1 MNESPWISIII
12 PVYNAGQYFEECL
25 QTVCGNTQLDIE
37 IILIDDGSTDGS
49 GNTARKWAA
58 KDVRVRYIQQ
68 ENQGC
73 SSARNHGIELARGKW
88 IMFVDADDTIE
99 PDTMKKLRVLEP
111 KFEDAEIVCFG
122 CHMNLPENMT
132 ELHKLESAITEELAL
147 SACGVRRPENGLP
160 ETNFASMCWKLYR
173 GDFLR
178 RTNLKIDREL
188 VRGEDLLFNCH
199 AFSEAYSIAF
209 SPYDYYNYR
218 NNPQSATRRRNP
230 AIKERDA
237 VFQKKLQAFANQYR
251 YRHLEQIVASVRS
264 RAENKENVRHGIEI
278 MNERKKGAIL
288 SYIQVFLSVVVSMIY
303 VPVLLYFLGQSE
315 YGLYQIVGSFFS
327 YVTVFESCV
336 SAGILRNYCNALGR
350 SDHEE
355 ASVTLSMARSIYRF
369 LALLLDFVGIAVIF
383 AFRSFYAASF
393 TTSELNES
401 IAILILLF
409 VNMTFTLQGSVYLT
423 VLTGHEKY
431 TFLRIL
437 SILMQVIQPL
447 LVILCVSRIPYAITV
462 SVVIVL
468 LNLLTIGIRYG
479 YVTQKLKIRITK
491 QPKDSRIVK
500 SILGL
505 SAAILLGSIADQI
518 FWKTDQVILGR
529 MFNTAVVAVYSV
541 GAQIYMMYMQFGTQV
556 SGVFYP
562 KISALY
568 QEENGLQKVSDLF
581 IRIGRITFYII
592 LLILS
597 GFIIFGREFLLL
609 WVGEGYEE
617 AYWVAIIVMLPFSID
632 LAQNLGLCILQIK
645 GQYGFRA
652 KIYFLSAV
660 LNIVTTVLFTKLIGI
675 VGAALSTGVS
685 MFLTSGLIMNWYF
698 QRKAGLDIK
707 KFWKETAPVI
717 ITAVLLTMSAL
728 ILKQQLKIEP
738 AGSIWKFGAGVL
750 LYTALYAAV
759 MLGIVANQSEKKQF
773 LQIVTS
779 LNLTL
784 KRK

>member
-1 MNESPWISIII
+1 MMS
-12 PVYNAGQYFEECL
+12 
-25 QTVCGNTQLDIE
+25 
-37 IILIDDGSTDGS
+37 
-49 GNTARKWAA
+49 
-58 KDVRVRYIQQ
+58 
-68 ENQGC
+68 
-73 SSARNHGIELARGKW
+73 
-88 IMFVDADDTIE
+88 
-99 PDTMKKLRVLEP
+99 
-111 KFEDAEIVCFG
+111 
-122 CHMNLPENMT
+122 
-132 ELHKLESAITEELAL
+132 
-147 SACGVRRPENGLP
+147 
-160 ETNFASMCWKLYR
+160 
-173 GDFLR
+173 
-178 RTNLKIDREL
+178 
-188 VRGEDLLFNCH
+188 
-199 AFSEAYSIAF
+199 
-209 SPYDYYNYR
+209 
-218 NNPQSATRRRNP
+218 
-230 AIKERDA
+230 
-237 VFQKKLQAFANQYR
+237 
-251 YRHLEQIVASVRS
+251 
-264 RAENKENVRHGIEI
+264 
-278 MNERKKGAIL
+278 ERKKGAIL
-288 SYIQVFLSVVVSMIY
+288 SYIQVVLSVAVSVIY
-303 VPVLLYFLGQSE
+303 VPVLLRYLGQSE

-327 YVTVFESCV
+327 YISVFESCMSTGV
-336 SAGILRNYCNALGR
+336 LRNYCNALG
-350 SDHEE
+350 SQDKE
-355 ASVTLSMARSIYRF
+355 AADVTLSMAKVIYRVMA
-369 LALLLDFVGIAVIF
+369 ALMVVAGVIVLF
-383 AFRSFYAASF
+383 AFRSFYASSF
-393 TTSELNES
+393 TASELKES
-401 IAILILLF
+401 SAILLLLF
-409 VNMTFTLQGSVYLT
+409 ANMMVTLLGSVYLT
-423 VLTGHEKY
+423 ILTGHEKF
-431 TFLRIL
+431 TFLKVLAI
-437 SILMQVIQPL
+437 IIQVAQPFF
-447 LVILCVSRIPYAITV
+447 VILCVRKIPYAITV
-462 SVVIVL
+462 STVIVVF
-468 LNLLTIGIRYG
+468 NVLTVLMRYL
-479 YVTQKLKIRITK
+479 YVTRKLKIRIVK
-491 QPKDSRIVK
+491 KKRNRKVIGEIV
-500 SILGL
+500 GL
-505 SAAILLGSIADQI
+505 SATILLGCIADQI
-518 FWKTDQVILGR
+518 FWKTDQVILGKL
-529 MFNTAVVAVYSV
+529 FSTTVVAVYSV